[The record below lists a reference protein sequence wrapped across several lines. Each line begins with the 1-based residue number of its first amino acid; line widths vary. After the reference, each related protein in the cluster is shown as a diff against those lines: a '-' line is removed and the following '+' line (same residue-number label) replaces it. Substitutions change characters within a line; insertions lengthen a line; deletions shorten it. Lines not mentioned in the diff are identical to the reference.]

1 VAADWVGNL
10 VTGAV
15 GIAGVA
21 GTYWTG
27 RASRDAAVAQA
38 REQREHALQD
48 RLYAE
53 RREAYVGYLEAV
65 QGARH
70 ALTQIRGLPTSPENG
85 TEANELRAAAL
96 AEVSLRRTQLRL
108 AGPPRVRDFA
118 NQLHGHLADVLG
130 KAARGEENAV
140 NTRLI
145 DALLAAMKEDLGFEL
160 ASADRQVLGDIRG

>member
-1 VAADWVGNL
+1 MAADWVGNL

-85 TEANELRAAAL
+85 TEANELRQPHWLRSAL
-96 AEVSLRRTQLRL
+96 
-108 AGPPRVRDFA
+108 D
-118 NQLHGHLADVLG
+118 GHSYDS
-130 KAARGEENAV
+130 RGHREFVISQTNCTAISP
-140 NTRLI
+140 TC
-145 DALLAAMKEDLGFEL
+145 
-160 ASADRQVLGDIRG
+160 